1 MNKFENLRVFWGDS
15 DLNYLTIS
23 AKFGQ
28 ALALHRGLKGKLLL
42 SVALFSGRLH
52 EYPHHISKNRSHLI
66 EKIF

>member
-42 SVALFSGRLH
+42 SVALFFILGILLTILT
-52 EYPHHISKNRSHLI
+52 EPLANC
-66 EKIF
+66 